1 MEENEMSDEM
11 GEGAT
16 GGAKGPPFA
25 WEDEPLMMR
34 NLTAEDWFTGQV
46 LAGLCATEWGR
57 TEATAFDDVARV
69 KLVKR
74 ARAVAKIAVAGAGGA
89 K

>member
-1 MEENEMSDEM
+1 MSDDGM
-11 GEGAT
+11 DTRGIVRGEGD
-16 GGAKGPPFA
+16 GPLLA
-25 WEDEPLMMR
+25 RD
-34 NLTAEDWFTGQV
+34 LTAEDWFTGQV

-57 TEATAFDDVARV
+57 TEAVAFDDVARR

-74 ARAVAKIAVAGAGGA
+74 ARAVAKIAAEGAGAGVGGA